1 MIKTPKKPLYNTT
14 AVTAFPAKISSLRTV
29 AYLILFCILYIVL
42 PAYLTVA
49 AHFFSLHL
57 VLIFYLAD
65 TIIIYWLLRR
75 FLSKRNQQHLSM
87 QDLQEKINIIKDEIS
102 SNNAH
107 QDAILAKIIRYN
119 RLKEII
125 EKINASLALDSVA
138 DNLVGIT
145 YSLLADDKGTCII
158 YLVDP
163 RTKNLSLFKTK
174 KEDPKLIIK
183 SKEGDIFDLWVT
195 KHASPL
201 LIENIKDDFRFDLE
215 KIESQEAR
223 PISSLISAA
232 LISEN
237 NFLGLLRL
245 DSLKPRFYSLDDLRV
260 LVTICDLGAVA
271 LENAELFQ
279 KIHDLAIHDGLTT
292 LYTKG
297 YFLERL
303 KEEQKRSAR
312 QRAKFSLLMLDI
324 DRFKDYND
332 KFGHIAGDLVLKTL
346 STTILDFLKGLTPVV
361 SRFGGEEFCI
371 ILPHID
377 KKEAHI
383 VAEELRAKIEMTR
396 IILRRQEATI
406 TVSIGVAAFP
416 SDAEDE
422 DEIILK
428 ADRAMYEA
436 KQNGRNLVVDSH
448 S

>member
-1 MIKTPKKPLYNTT
+1 
-14 AVTAFPAKISSLRTV
+14 
-29 AYLILFCILYIVL
+29 
-42 PAYLTVA
+42 
-49 AHFFSLHL
+49 
-57 VLIFYLAD
+57 
-65 TIIIYWLLRR
+65 
-75 FLSKRNQQHLSM
+75 
-87 QDLQEKINIIKDEIS
+87 
-102 SNNAH
+102 
-107 QDAILAKIIRYN
+107 
-119 RLKEII
+119 
-125 EKINASLALDSVA
+125 
-138 DNLVGIT
+138 
-145 YSLLADDKGTCII
+145 
-158 YLVDP
+158 
-163 RTKNLSLFKTK
+163 
-174 KEDPKLIIK
+174 
-183 SKEGDIFDLWVT
+183 
-195 KHASPL
+195 
-201 LIENIKDDFRFDLE
+201 
-215 KIESQEAR
+215 R

-324 DRFKDYND
+324 DHFKDYND